1 MAVEYET
8 TTPSTP
14 GAVTASPLFPPAT
27 GTIKKRV
34 LKHTSQENFR
44 ANLFFCGKRK
54 RSHRDRYADDK
65 HHSSSVPRQ
74 RDIFTQKASY
84 MEYRNRNKSLSKPC
98 ERILPLNKS
107 IVSKIEKISQDS
119 RSKIGFPFGPSGDC
133 LNTFKTIA
141 QKPIEEQTVNI
152 LKVNHPINE
161 FNQLIAHKSGSFES
175 TFNFQNYGTYLPK
188 LEDRLRDI
196 KNRKNQQ
203 QKRQEQFQ
211 LQFDDPT
218 STFMECVTNEFPS
231 SSSLSS
237 SDSEEIE
244 TNESDREGDDELTD
258 WPGNEAMVN
267 FTSKNDFKRAK
278 PPKVKQTNLSQIK
291 SDEIGQDDDTLMSA
305 DDFVQ
310 PTNDNVS
317 NFSTFVS
324 GGIPSDSINLDLKN
338 NSIVTNDLSS
348 KKVKPTLPISIST
361 TITTGICKDSIE
373 SEMSGETSNHFLSS
387 PNNSFDIREIRAGC
401 RRIRDERPGFSI
413 ISNANEDLS
422 R

>member
-14 GAVTASPLFPPAT
+14 GTVTASPLFPPAT

-119 RSKIGFPFGPSGDC
+119 RSKIGFQFGPTDDC
-133 LNTFKTIA
+133 LNTFKTLA

-152 LKVNHPINE
+152 LNVNHPIHE
-161 FNQLIAHKSGSFES
+161 FNQAHKSGSFES

-188 LEDRLRDI
+188 LEDRLRDL

-211 LQFDDPT
+211 LQFEDPT
-218 STFMECVTNEFPS
+218 STFMMECVTNEFPS

-305 DDFVQ
+305 DDIV
-310 PTNDNVS
+310 PSTNDNVS
-317 NFSTFVS
+317 NFSSFVS
-324 GGIPSDSINLDLKN
+324 GGIPSDSYNLNLK
-338 NSIVTNDLSS
+338 IVSNDLSS
-348 KKVKPTLPISIST
+348 KKVKPTQPISIST
-361 TITTGICKDSIE
+361 TITTGHKDSIE